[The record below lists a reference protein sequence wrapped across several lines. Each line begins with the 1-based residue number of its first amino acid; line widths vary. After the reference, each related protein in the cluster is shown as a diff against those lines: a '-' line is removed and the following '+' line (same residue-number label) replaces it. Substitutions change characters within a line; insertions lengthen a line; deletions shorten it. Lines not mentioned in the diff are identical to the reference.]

1 MTVPAISQYTI
12 PERILLGI
20 PLLNCPKESAPV
32 TNSRNKLPI
41 PFACV
46 AANVVNGE
54 QIVFHDGILSTAM
67 RASMAIPGVFTPV
80 RQDSMVLVDG
90 GIVNNYP
97 ADVVKAMGADIIIG
111 VDVQNAL
118 KKADKLNSVPEELQ
132 LKVKRSLQRISDE
145 GKDYFICII
154 I

>member
-1 MTVPAISQYTI
+1 
-12 PERILLGI
+12 
-20 PLLNCPKESAPV
+20 
-32 TNSRNKLPI
+32 
-41 PFACV
+41 
-46 AANVVNGE
+46 
-54 QIVFHDGILSTAM
+54 M

-118 KKADKLNSVPEELQ
+118 KKADKLNSVPDILGQIVDITCQSNHEKNVDLTDTYIR
-132 LKVKRSLQRISDE
+132 VNVE
-145 GKDYFICII
+145 GYSSASFTPAAIDTLMRRGG
-154 I
+154 